1 MERMETDRVL
11 VDTSILIRHFR
22 SKEPQISVFRKAIR
36 CYDLCLSAITAYEM
50 EFGAVRAGR
59 LSDLGVILPYV
70 EVIPIDLDVAIKA
83 SELHA
88 TLISRN
94 QDIGIKDVF
103 IAATCLVYDV
113 PILTY
118 NQAHFFRTPVR
129 VIEPSSL

>member
-1 MERMETDRVL
+1 MERVETDRVL
-11 VDTSILIRHFR
+11 IDTSILIRHFR
-22 SKEPQISVFRKAIR
+22 SKQPHISVFRQAIR
-36 CYDLCLSAITAYEM
+36 RYDLYLSAMTAYEI

-59 LSDLGVILPYV
+59 LSDLEVILPYV
-70 EVIPIDLDVAIKA
+70 EILPIDLEVAIKA

-94 QDIGIKDVF
+94 QDIGIKDIL

-118 NQAHFFRTPVR
+118 DQAHFSRTPVQ